1 MSLALIGGNLA
12 NFAFAQ
18 LSTQDVQLMVLL
30 LAVTLVVALIAR
42 RLRLP
47 YTLALVIVGLA
58 IGLSPLVHNVS
69 LDPNVVLLLFLPA
82 LLFEGAW
89 NTEVERLV
97 KDWLPA
103 FLLAVPG
110 LLIALGVLAV
120 VLHLGIG
127 LPWLL
132 AILTGA
138 ILSPT
143 DPIAALAILRR
154 LNLSERL
161 YTVIE
166 GESLFNDGVGTTV
179 FEIVLELLLPSLGL
193 ASVAE
198 AFKGVSWPLL
208 DLEMTWLFIGGPLLG
223 LLVGWIVA
231 RFLMLVND
239 HLIETAVTF
248 SVAYGSYLLGTAL
261 HTSGLLA
268 VVCAGLVMGSYG
280 RNRSLSQ
287 RAQEAAQDVW
297 EFIGYLANSLLFL
310 LLGIQIGDTNL
321 LRAVPAILWALLGVI
336 AGRALIVY
344 TLIPLHNFIARL
356 LARKMPPAG
365 PRRVRFQPL
374 ARLLARLPRHMRRP
388 HFLPL
393 PHPLPT
399 SQMPL
404 IALIGM
410 RGALSI
416 ALVLS
421 LPTDFAER
429 ELLEGMVYGVV
440 LVTLLGQGLA
450 LRFLLPHWRF
460 GREEEQ
466 EG

>member
-12 NFAFAQ
+12 NFTFAQ

-42 RLRLP
+42 RLRVP

-97 KDWLPA
+97 RDWLPA

-120 VLHLGIG
+120 VLHQGIG

-138 ILSPT
+138 MLSPT

-179 FEIVLELLLPSLGL
+179 FEIILELLLPSLGL

-321 LRAVPAILWALLGVI
+321 LRAIPAILWALLGVI

-344 TLIPLHNFIARL
+344 LLIPLHNL
-356 LARKMPPAG
+356 LARHVASVPAIV
-365 PRRVRFQPL
+365 RRSLR
-374 ARLLARLPRHMRRP
+374 
-388 HFLPL
+388 FLPS
-393 PHPLPT
+393 PRPLPA
-399 SQMPL
+399 SQLPL

-421 LPTDFAER
+421 LPTDFADR
-429 ELLEGMVYGVV
+429 ELLEAMVYGVV

-450 LRFLLPHWRF
+450 LRFLLPHWPVE
-460 GREEEQ
+460 REEEQ
-466 EG
+466 ES